1 MAPKSKSKSK
11 SKKPAPVIKPEFELP
26 PPGSEP
32 PRKKKKK
39 NAPDRP
45 QPEWMFPADEDN
57 PVLNPKPKSEAQILK
72 NEKDRDDA
80 IKFLKYRSVSAPMKA
95 PPPDLLLTLVGAFLS
110 SYGFNNTSRLYTTQV
125 QSRKKLD
132 AWKIEIGA
140 QLPKGFPDLVKI
152 FKEWYKG
159 YQEKSRVEETSSSDT
174 DDSDDTKAAK
184 KSRKAKKA
192 KTERKAEAKARED
205 EAAKVL
211 AKDMTSSSGSENSD
225 DDIDS
230 DDEMKDAT
238 PAQASTARVT
248 KSSMIKPSLS
258 TSGSSS
264 DSDADDEEENAG
276 TGLSI
281 PAASKKPTVTGLVN
295 ALKRKASPS
304 SSSSSESDSD
314 SNTSSSA
321 RAQAVSVKKDVSSPV
336 ISQPQINGLVSK
348 PSANSSSSSEASASD
363 SESAVS
369 KPAAATKA
377 VAKTEPKSSSDTSSS
392 ESESADE
399 APKSTLITTAIT
411 KAEASP
417 SSSSSESTSSDSESS
432 EVDFSKPPKPTVTK
446 TTKVVSTKPNQVSSD
461 SSATLQATPVQ
472 KPSVAKT
479 ALPST
484 FSSDSSIP
492 ADPKTAATTT
502 VITTT
507 TTSKRK
513 RSSSPSPKPAAAKF
527 SKKQNTPFQR
537 VPRDTRVDPKM
548 ASNAYRSYDYADRAH
563 QDLSVTKGK
572 GFTKEKNKKKRGSY
586 KGGMIDV
593 SGGKGVK
600 FED

>member
-11 SKKPAPVIKPEFELP
+11 KPPPVIKPEFELP
-26 PPGSEP
+26 PAGSEP

-57 PVLNPKPKSEAQILK
+57 PALNPKPKLEAQVLK
-72 NEKDRDDA
+72 DEKDRDEA
-80 IKFLKYRSVSAPMKA
+80 LKFLRYKSVSAPMKA

-110 SYGFNNTSRLYTTQV
+110 SYGFNNTSRLYTTQL

-159 YQEKSRVEETSSSDT
+159 YQEQSRAEETSSSDT
-174 DDSDDTKAAK
+174 DDSDNTKAAK
-184 KSRKAKKA
+184 KSKKAKKA
-192 KTERKAEAKARED
+192 KKEVKAEAKARED
-205 EAAKVL
+205 AAAKVI
-211 AKDMTSSSGSENSD
+211 AKDVTSSSGSENSD
-225 DDIDS
+225 DEIDS
-230 DDEMKDAT
+230 DVEMKDAT
-238 PAQASTARVT
+238 PVQVPTDKIT
-248 KSSMIKPSLS
+248 KSSKIKPSSLS

-276 TGLSI
+276 TALPM
-281 PAASKKPTVTGLVN
+281 PAASKKPTVNGLVN
-295 ALKRKASPS
+295 ELKRKASPS
-304 SSSSSESDSD
+304 SSSSSESEADS
-314 SNTSSSA
+314 STSSSA
-321 RAQAVSVKKDVSSPV
+321 RAKAVPVEKNVSSPV
-336 ISQPQINGLVSK
+336 ISQSHVNGSISK
-348 PSANSSSSSEASASD
+348 PSVNSSSSSDASSSD
-363 SESAVS
+363 IEPAVS
-369 KPAAATKA
+369 KPAAATIV
-377 VAKTEPKSSSDTSSS
+377 VAKTELKTSSDTSSS
-392 ESESADE
+392 ESESADQ
-399 APKSTLITTAIT
+399 APKSTLVKTATT
-411 KAEASP
+411 KAEAS
-417 SSSSSESTSSDSESS
+417 SSSSSESTSSDSDPS

-446 TTKVVSTKPNQVSSD
+446 ITKVVTTKPNHVSSD
-461 SSATLQATPVQ
+461 SSVTLQATSVQ
-472 KPSVAKT
+472 KPSVVKT
-479 ALPST
+479 NLPFTS
-484 FSSDSSIP
+484 SSDSSIP
-492 ADPKTAATTT
+492 ADQKAAAITT
-502 VITTT
+502 VVTST

-513 RSSSPSPKPAAAKF
+513 RSASPTPKAEAAKIL
-527 SKKQNTPFQR
+527 KKQNTPFQR

-548 ASNAYRSYDYADRAH
+548 ASNAYRAYDYADRAH

-593 SGGKGVK
+593 SGGKGIK